1 MVKQRYDSVDVLRAL
16 ALIGMVICH
25 YPIFL
30 SSGQGHDAMLYF
42 LSNHLL
48 GGDFAAS
55 WFVFLVGLCQAL
67 SSKKRNLTKSGDI
80 GRTVTRGGLIF
91 VIGLLFLLLVQGY
104 GELWVWDILTFIGAT
119 TILLL
124 PLRRTASSWILLG
137 CAAVVFVTPWLRSF
151 VDLAP
156 LYGGGFEPVSWISD
170 FFPRLLFDP
179 REDYHGAQ
187 TVLHN
192 VLGFFL
198 IGQFPI
204 FPWIIFPLLGFVVGR
219 RVSSNELAAET
230 PFLVIIGTMFL
241 FMGLFTAYAGS
252 LRPDVSVAND
262 YIVPL
267 SFYPASFSMVLL
279 LVGVVVLLYI
289 FLHKHY
295 DMRTEAT
302 AAEGL
307 FLRYCRQISKYSL
320 TIYITHFALFFIP
333 LRIVEA
339 ITGVSYLK
347 NLFDTTTA
355 FLLSV
360 LLLILYYPLLRLWD
374 RAGGRYSFEWLLAKV
389 MAQYGKKPAP
399 SLAPGA

>member
-30 SSGQGHDAMLYF
+30 SSGQGHDVMLYF

-104 GELWVWDILTFIGAT
+104 EELWVWDILTFIGAT
-119 TILLL
+119 TIILL
-124 PLRRTASSWILLG
+124 PLRRTASSMLLAG
-137 CAAVVFVTPWLRSF
+137 CVAVVFLTPWLRSF

-156 LYGGGFEPVSWISD
+156 LYGGGFEPVGWISD
-170 FFPRLLFDP
+170 FFPRFLFDP
-179 REDYHGAQ
+179 IEDYHGAQ

-198 IGQFPI
+198 IGQFPL

-230 PFLVIIGTMFL
+230 PFIVIIGTMFL

-252 LRPDVSVAND
+252 LRPDVSVSND
-262 YIVPL
+262 YVVPL
-267 SFYPASFSMVLL
+267 SFYPASFSMSLL
-279 LVGVVVLLYI
+279 LVGVVLLLYI

-295 DMRTEAT
+295 DTRQEAMAT
-302 AAEGL
+302 DGL

-339 ITGVSYLK
+339 LTGVSYLK

-360 LLLILYYPLLRLWD
+360 LLLILYYPLLRWWD

-399 SLAPGA
+399 SLASGA